1 MRLTH
6 RCANKRTPGIPCCF
20 KPVTAWS
27 CACSWQAVP
36 DLVVV
41 PKWWTLITADQ
52 LPAIPQSQPDGTSA
66 QPAAGE
72 AGQATTPTSDAPAAV
87 SDSRK
92 PEEGSVA
99 TAAAAV
105 PEPAANG
112 LDNEHAPARQHHG
125 QGPEAIPVHFFAV
138 YDGHGGPD
146 VAKHCAKSLHE
157 HLKAVVA
164 ASSHPA
170 DAAPAAPAGP
180 AANSSPSEAPAAAAA
195 TPPPATEE
203 AEGAAE
209 TWPVRVDGMEAA
221 LKAAFLRTDQQLAQ
235 NRSAHEVGTTAVV
248 TLVTS
253 RHLWVGN
260 CGGWGCARERP
271 PAWGRHACMLRKKGG
286 R

>member
-1 MRLTH
+1 M
-6 RCANKRTPGIPCCF
+6 I
-20 KPVTAWS
+20 
-27 CACSWQAVP
+27 
-36 DLVVV
+36 

-52 LPAIPQSQPDGTSA
+52 LPAIPQSQPDGTTSA

-72 AGQATTPTSDAPAAV
+72 AGQITSPTSDAPAAA
-87 SDSRK
+87 SDTRK
-92 PEEGSVA
+92 SEEGSVA
-99 TAAAAV
+99 TAPAARPV
-105 PEPAANG
+105 SAANG
-112 LDNEHAPARQHHG
+112 LDNEHAPVRQGHG

-170 DAAPAAPAGP
+170 DAAPATPAGP
-180 AANSSPSEAPAAAAA
+180 AASSSPSEAPAATA
-195 TPPPATEE
+195 PPAATEE
-203 AEGAAE
+203 TGGAAE

-248 TLVTS
+248 TLVTA

-260 CGGWGCARERP
+260 CGGLGCARGRL
-271 PAWGRHACMLRKKGG
+271 PAWGPCCLLAA
-286 R
+286 